1 MVRFL
6 NVLAIVALIGSAVYA
21 YSIKYQTIF
30 YAEEI
35 VHLQHEIRA
44 QKDAIG
50 MLRADFAHLSRPE
63 RIAAL
68 ADRFLNMQQP
78 SLMQI
83 VPIDG
88 LPEKGS
94 KEDEIARKLEALG
107 LAQPTNT
114 PRDNMPD
121 ATTPS
126 AKPGALSDRIESS
139 DRKENAQDQ

>member
-1 MVRFL
+1 VIRLL
-6 NVLAIVALIGSAVYA
+6 NVLAIVALVGSAVYA

-35 VHLQHEIRA
+35 VHLQHEIRVE
-44 QKDAIG
+44 KNAIG

-68 ADRFLNMQQP
+68 ADRFLANLQVP
-78 SLMQI
+78 TLTQI

-88 LPEKGS
+88 LPEKVVKG
-94 KEDEIARKLEALG
+94 DPIARKLEALG

-114 PRDNMPD
+114 PRDLSTPEP
-121 ATTPS
+121 TTPL
-126 AKPGALSDRIESS
+126 AEPR
-139 DRKENAQDQ
+139 